1 MTTGDRIQAIQRFGF
16 SRRQAAFLVT
26 VMSYSGVC
34 LPRQYATLAGIAYGH
49 RVNRFFERLVG
60 RGFVSACPCLHNRAF
75 VYRVHHR
82 ALYGAIGEPQSRFR
96 RPVPAAAVTP
106 RLMLLDAVLEAP
118 EVTWLASE
126 EDKVEHFTTCAGDPA
141 RLPASTGRQSRTA
154 RRQTGCFPTP
164 CPSASSRQAGRSSS
178 TLQRLAS
185 LDDFRPFLRRH
196 VALLTALPAWTL
208 RLVITP
214 DDRPRNAAWQAVID
228 REIGPLLGLAG
239 HTERR
244 VEWWRLGHRYGH
256 LSPLVASTATS
267 PASGSP
273 GGTRGGTPAR
283 TSSTPSSCRSGRRE
297 DRAEGVSTPTTAAG
311 PTTPGRAWG
320 SARPRRSVS
329 GRRSV
334 PPERT
339 AQTES
344 EEDGA

>member
-1 MTTGDRIQAIQRFGF
+1 MTTGDRVQAVQRFGF

-75 VYRVHHR
+75 VYRLHHR

-118 EVTWLASE
+118 EVIWLASE
-126 EDKVEHFTTCAGDPA
+126 EDKVEHFTTRAGIPLDC
-141 RLPASTGRQSRTA
+141 LP
-154 RRQTGCFPTP
+154 
-164 CPSASSRQAGRSSS
+164 RQAARAAGAEPGRLFPDALPIGVEPSGC
-178 TLQRLAS
+178 TFVVYAVTTAS
-185 LDDFRPFLRRH
+185 LEGFRPFLRRH
-196 VALLTALPAWTL
+196 VPFLTALPAWTL

-214 DDRPRNAAWQAVID
+214 DDKPRNAAWEAVID
-228 REIGPLLGLAG
+228 RESGPLLGLAG

-256 LSPLVASTATS
+256 LSPLVASTAQPALGVEEGEQVGERVAAS
-267 PASGSP
+267 PQPLWLG
-273 GGTRGGTPAR
+273 
-283 TSSTPSSCRSGRRE
+283 GRRE
-297 DRAEGVSTPTTAAG
+297 DQSRQ
-311 PTTPGRAWG
+311 G
-320 SARPRRSVS
+320 SARTR
-329 GRRSV
+329 GL
-334 PPERT
+334 RT
-339 AQTES
+339 NNCWPCLM
-344 EEDGA
+344 